1 MKNIYCYTLYTEY
14 KQYVIDEMISF
25 TIVWKSQIQI
35 DHGLFMM
42 FMSLWPMVSKCMRY
56 WSLVF
61 NEVLLKI
68 YPVNWNIFYQNISR
82 NLDKLNSLE
91 WKWLFDELNSNPIE
105 NIIFHLIISNITT
118 VREEF

>member
-42 FMSLWPMVSKCMRY
+42 FMSLWPM
-56 WSLVF
+56 
-61 NEVLLKI
+61 I
-68 YPVNWNIFYQNISR
+68 GQ
-82 NLDKLNSLE
+82 
-91 WKWLFDELNSNPIE
+91 
-105 NIIFHLIISNITT
+105 
-118 VREEF
+118 

>member
-118 VREEF
+118 IREEF